1 MGVGLFLIHYS
12 APYFNPET
20 RTIQMDFPWQFRLE
34 IHTARLHE
42 KLEGRPKFTAG
53 WTGENDGEES
63 TFLFKS

>member
-1 MGVGLFLIHYS
+1 
-12 APYFNPET
+12 
-20 RTIQMDFPWQFRLE
+20 MDFPWQFRLE